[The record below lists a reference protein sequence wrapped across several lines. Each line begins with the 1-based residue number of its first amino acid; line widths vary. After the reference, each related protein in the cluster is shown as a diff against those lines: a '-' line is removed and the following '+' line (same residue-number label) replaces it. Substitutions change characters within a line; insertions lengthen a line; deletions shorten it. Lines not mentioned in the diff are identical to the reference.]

1 MPKVKTTRGRVT
13 ELNLRPSNRVCSQS
27 YLLILAV
34 NQNQEMPS
42 VRKVRGMKRRHGRS
56 MSLPLPSYEN
66 GMFPT
71 RVLTRQNS
79 CLRTCMKDE
88 YPPKVRIVR
97 TVTARV

>member
-1 MPKVKTTRGRVT
+1 
-13 ELNLRPSNRVCSQS
+13 
-27 YLLILAV
+27 
-34 NQNQEMPS
+34 
-42 VRKVRGMKRRHGRS
+42 MKRRHGRS

-71 RVLTRQNS
+71 RVLARQNS

-97 TVTARV
+97 RYVTKYSFMQGMTFPVKANLTPCQWERLMRYRLAFTMANGSMNKNTGIERNP